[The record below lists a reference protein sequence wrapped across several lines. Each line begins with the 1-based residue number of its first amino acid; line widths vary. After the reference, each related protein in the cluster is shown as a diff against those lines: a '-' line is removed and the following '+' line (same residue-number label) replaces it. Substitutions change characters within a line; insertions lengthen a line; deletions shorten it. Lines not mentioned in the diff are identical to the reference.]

1 MDKCYANSLGGCS
14 GKISKEHYISEHLLR
29 ELGPIKAKGFHWLRG
44 EEKRLYKILCVNPDK
59 SGCPAKS
66 GAFLFF
72 FNFIVNSNLKPGAL
86 RSGWPAGLWSRPSLA

>member
-44 EEKRLYKILCVNPDK
+44 EEKII
-59 SGCPAKS
+59 
-66 GAFLFF
+66 GA
-72 FNFIVNSNLKPGAL
+72 SAL
-86 RSGWPAGLWSRPSLA
+86 TASVVEVLT